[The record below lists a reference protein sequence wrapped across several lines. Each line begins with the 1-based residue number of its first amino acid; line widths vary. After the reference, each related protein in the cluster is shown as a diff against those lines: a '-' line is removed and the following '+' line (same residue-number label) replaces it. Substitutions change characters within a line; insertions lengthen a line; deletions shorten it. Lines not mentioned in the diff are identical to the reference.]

1 VATRAEDII
10 KIDAG
15 SVRLTL
21 PPVLEGLAFGDV
33 AIDSREV
40 HPGDLFVALPGERTD
55 GHQYVG
61 AALKHGACAA
71 LVRRDWEPDADSAL
85 APEKLIRVDE
95 PLQTLQ
101 TLAAHH
107 RARFE
112 LPVIGIT
119 GSVGKTST
127 KELVAAV
134 LRQKYATLANV
145 KSFNNEIGVPLTL
158 LRLRTEHQAAV
169 MELGTYGP
177 GEIALLCA
185 LACPA
190 IGIVTNVGPSHLE
203 RMGTFDTVAR
213 AKSELPAALPSDGVA
228 LLNGDD
234 PRVRAMQ
241 QITDARTVF
250 YGMDQ
255 GNDLRADAITSR
267 GLAGLSFILSSEG
280 EQRQIELPLPGRHN
294 VYTALAA
301 IGTARALGMDWDLI
315 QAGLNDATAQ
325 ARLIRRQAFNGAT
338 VLDDTYN
345 ASPASCRA
353 ALDLLSELPGRHIA
367 VFGDMAEL
375 GPLEVEG
382 HRAVGSAAAPL
393 VDLLIV
399 VGGKARLIGEAALEA
414 QDRPE
419 VLFASSNAEASAL
432 LRNCLRPDDV
442 VLIKGAR
449 VAATEEIVAALLE
462 HA

>member
-1 VATRAEDII
+1 
-10 KIDAG
+10 
-15 SVRLTL
+15 
-21 PPVLEGLAFGDV
+21 
-33 AIDSREV
+33 
-40 HPGDLFVALPGERTD
+40 
-55 GHQYVG
+55 
-61 AALKHGACAA
+61 
-71 LVRRDWEPDADSAL
+71 
-85 APEKLIRVDE
+85 
-95 PLQTLQ
+95 
-101 TLAAHH
+101 
-107 RARFE
+107 
-112 LPVIGIT
+112 
-119 GSVGKTST
+119 
-127 KELVAAV
+127 
-134 LRQKYATLANV
+134 
-145 KSFNNEIGVPLTL
+145 
-158 LRLRTEHQAAV
+158 
-169 MELGTYGP
+169 
-177 GEIALLCA
+177 
-185 LACPA
+185 
-190 IGIVTNVGPSHLE
+190 
-203 RMGTFDTVAR
+203 
-213 AKSELPAALPSDGVA
+213 
-228 LLNGDD
+228 
-234 PRVRAMQ
+234 MQ